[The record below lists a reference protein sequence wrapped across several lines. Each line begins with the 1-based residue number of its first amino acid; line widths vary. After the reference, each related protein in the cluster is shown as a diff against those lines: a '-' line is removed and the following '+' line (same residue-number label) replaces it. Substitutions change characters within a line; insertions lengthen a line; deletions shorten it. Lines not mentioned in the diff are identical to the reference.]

1 MLIHTILLKYYFQRI
16 ASGRFLLI
24 LLLVSED
31 KIHIQERD
39 NDE

>member
-1 MLIHTILLKYYFQRI
+1 MLIYPNLLKYYLQRI
-16 ASGRFLLI
+16 ASGKFLLI
-24 LLLVSED
+24 LLLLSED